1 MVDLD
6 DYMRYDDYDDRDMT
20 DEEIR
25 NAYLGCAKQ
34 LCHIWAFF
42 LNLKTVWQNHPPSFH
57 ARSLRTPKIR
67 YRDFTTFK

>member
-20 DEEIR
+20 DEDIR

-42 LNLKTVWQNHPPSFH
+42 LNLKTVWQNHPP
-57 ARSLRTPKIR
+57 
-67 YRDFTTFK
+67 